1 MKINGL
7 KFMVSMAALLVAGC
21 AAFYSVTGLATL
33 FAGSYV
39 LALILFTSLEFGKL
53 VITSFLYQWWNK
65 CATWLKTYL
74 VAAVIILMVI
84 TSSGIFG
91 FLSSAYQDSALKYE
105 IHTTKIEAIED
116 RVELV
121 DSEIES
127 VKNRMMSLTDARR
140 SQEDR
145 LDSISEQIG
154 KTLTGTTA
162 QKLQESTQK
171 LIEQSS
177 NDINNSQVKL
187 DELSTKKNGYSEQM
201 LDLKINSEGSREIQ
215 NFQFLA
221 ETLGVALDTVVM
233 WVIGLIIVVFDPL
246 AVALVLAYNV
256 MLCREEDVK
265 PVKVVEAV
273 KDVVVETSD
282 EDTHT
287 QSELLL
293 EESSSKKKV

>member
-1 MKINGL
+1 
-7 KFMVSMAALLVAGC
+7 
-21 AAFYSVTGLATL
+21 
-33 FAGSYV
+33 
-39 LALILFTSLEFGKL
+39 
-53 VITSFLYQWWNK
+53 
-65 CATWLKTYL
+65 
-74 VAAVIILMVI
+74 
-84 TSSGIFG
+84 
-91 FLSSAYQDSALKYE
+91 
-105 IHTTKIEAIED
+105 
-116 RVELV
+116 
-121 DSEIES
+121 
-127 VKNRMMSLTDARR
+127 
-140 SQEDR
+140 
-145 LDSISEQIG
+145 
-154 KTLTGTTA
+154 
-162 QKLQESTQK
+162 
-171 LIEQSS
+171 
-177 NDINNSQVKL
+177 
-187 DELSTKKNGYSEQM
+187 M